1 LNPEDRGHVKKA
13 AWRLAITPFETAVA
27 LLLVSTAAA
36 SIAHVG
42 IFDPVDA
49 LLPKPEAFGLNVW
62 SILTGILMIMG
73 AAAGSRGPEIAGLLF
88 LIGVVVN
95 RFILYGYYLGF
106 GINFMVTGIF
116 YSAVV
121 GAALVRLHTLR
132 THRVLIMLRNG
143 RDSDAGG

>member
-1 LNPEDRGHVKKA
+1 LNEPARGPVKRA
-13 AWRLAITPFETAVA
+13 AWRLTVTPFETAVA

-42 IFDPVDA
+42 VFDPVDS
-49 LLPKPEAFGLNVW
+49 LLPKPEAFALNVW
-62 SILTGILMIMG
+62 AIITGFLMVTG
-73 AAAGSRGPEIAGLLF
+73 AALGARGPEIAGLLF

-106 GINFMVTGIF
+106 GVNFMVTGIF

-132 THRVLIMLRNG
+132 THRVLIMLRDG
-143 RDSDAGG
+143 RDSGAGE